1 MRNKISNSVSGL
13 TVKRSYRRFIVGLI
27 ALAVLNSCGV
37 YKKYQSQNEA
47 PDDLFGRGDS
57 IAKAM
62 NDSSIANISWREFF
76 EDPLLQQLID
86 SALVRNTDLLSA
98 KSAVLQAQASL
109 RAAKLAYLPSL
120 SLNPQAS
127 ISTQKFGSAG
137 SGTGLGYSYNIPLQL
152 DWNIGISGSVTVNK
166 RKAQAVLE
174 QAEAARDA
182 TQANLISTVA
192 QYYFQLLMLDKE
204 LQILIETDSLWEES
218 LETERALW
226 ENGQAYSTA
235 VNQMESSCMS
245 VKTQIVDTKRSILSA
260 ENELC
265 KLLRMTPQPIARHT
279 WGEFRLPERFTTG
292 VPATLLE
299 NRPDIKV
306 ADKMLAEAFYNT
318 ALARAQFF
326 PSFNLTGLLGW
337 IGESGADPGALLM
350 KLAASVMQPVFA
362 QGKLTAQLKIAKLN
376 QEDKLYDYIQTV
388 LKAGN
393 QVNEALADCQVA
405 KDKDVL
411 YKRQVVV
418 LRDAYTGTHE
428 LMNAGKAS
436 YIEVLTAQESLL
448 SAQLNEASNLYE
460 GAQALIGL
468 YIALGGATK

>member
-1 MRNKISNSVSGL
+1 
-13 TVKRSYRRFIVGLI
+13 
-27 ALAVLNSCGV
+27 
-37 YKKYQSQNEA
+37 
-47 PDDLFGRGDS
+47 
-57 IAKAM
+57 
-62 NDSSIANISWREFF
+62 
-76 EDPLLQQLID
+76 
-86 SALVRNTDLLSA
+86 
-98 KSAVLQAQASL
+98 
-109 RAAKLAYLPSL
+109 
-120 SLNPQAS
+120 
-127 ISTQKFGSAG
+127 
-137 SGTGLGYSYNIPLQL
+137 
-152 DWNIGISGSVTVNK
+152 
-166 RKAQAVLE
+166 
-174 QAEAARDA
+174 
-182 TQANLISTVA
+182 
-192 QYYFQLLMLDKE
+192 
-204 LQILIETDSLWEES
+204 
-218 LETERALW
+218 
-226 ENGQAYSTA
+226 
-235 VNQMESSCMS
+235 MS

-279 WGEFRLPERFTTG
+279 WGEFKLPERFSTG

-306 ADKMLAEAFYNT
+306 ADKILAEAFYNT

-418 LRDAYTGTHE
+418 LQDAYTGTHE